1 MTLTDFIT
9 VVMSAP
15 CVCAHFWLCHTHN
28 MAAAVFIGLA
38 SNTRRNQLR
47 IKIYLE
53 KLTSQDIQK
62 VSVTDRQ
69 VMVRNVLLWSKNY
82 LYLYNLKVFW
92 EGLPERSRMLIII
105 SIYNSLRHMHTKY
118 SE

>member
-1 MTLTDFIT
+1 
-9 VVMSAP
+9 
-15 CVCAHFWLCHTHN
+15 

-92 EGLPERSRMLIII
+92 SRMLIII